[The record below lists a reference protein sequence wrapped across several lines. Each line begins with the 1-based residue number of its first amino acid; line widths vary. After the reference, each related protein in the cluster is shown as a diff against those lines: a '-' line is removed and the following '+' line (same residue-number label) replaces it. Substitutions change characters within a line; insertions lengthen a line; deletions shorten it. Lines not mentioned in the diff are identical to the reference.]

1 LSQNTIP
8 IVRTPSGAVR
18 GVRDHGGERYR
29 AIPYAA
35 TPTGAAR
42 FAPPAPHPGWDG
54 VRDATGPAAT
64 APQPVRDF
72 GSLDMRPYFGPGW
85 VHGADYLTLD
95 VHTPAADDAA
105 RPVMVFVHGG
115 GFVTGSSQAALY
127 DGHAFARDGV
137 VLVTVNYRLGVSG
150 FLDIRGAPRNR
161 GLLDVLA
168 ALDWVQDAI
177 SAFGGDPSNVTVF
190 GQSAGATLVG
200 ALLATPEATGLF
212 QQAIMQSGSGTG
224 AFTPEQAGR
233 VASAAAAALS
243 VDPTADTFAGISDEQ
258 FVAVLPK
265 LAGLDLQT
273 ASAADPLV
281 GLSPFS
287 LVLDEQPADTL
298 AEGPAADVALLIGTN
313 TEEGNLYLVPQGK
326 FETSQHA
333 DVLAAA
339 AQSHSDPQAAAQAL
353 ATQLPHA
360 THGQLRS
367 ALIGEALFGAGS
379 KRMAQAHSLISQRGT
394 YVYRF
399 GFRSTAVDG
408 KLGAAH
414 TVELPFVFDI
424 AGSPWLHGKTG
435 LLGPGPVPEGLADMM
450 HRAWISFAH
459 NGSPGWKAYSEA
471 TGVMEHFGYQGST
484 TSIATTPM

>member
-1 LSQNTIP
+1 
-8 IVRTPSGAVR
+8 V
-18 GVRDHGGERYR
+18 HGIRAHDGERYR

-42 FAPPAPHPGWDG
+42 FAPPTPHPGWDG
-54 VRDATGPAAT
+54 IRDSTRHGAT
-64 APQPVRDF
+64 APQPARDF
-72 GSLDMRPYFGPGW
+72 GALDMRPYFGPGW
-85 VHGADYLTLD
+85 VRGADYLTLD

-127 DGHAFARDGV
+127 DGHTFARDGV

-150 FLDIRGAPRNR
+150 FLDVRGAPRNR

-168 ALDWVQDAI
+168 ALSWVQDAI

-200 ALLATPEATGLF
+200 ALLATPEAIGLF

-224 AFTPEQAGR
+224 AFTPEQADR
-233 VASAAAAALS
+233 VTRAVATELG
-243 VDPTADTFAGISDEQ
+243 VMPTADGLANIFDEQ

-287 LVLDEQPADTL
+287 LVLDEQPADAL
-298 AEGPAADVALLIGTN
+298 AKGPAADVALLIGTN
-313 TEEGNLYLVPQGK
+313 TEEGNLYLVPQGR
-326 FETSQHA
+326 FETSQRA
-333 DVLAAA
+333 DVLALA
-339 AQSHSDPQAAAQAL
+339 AQSHSDPQSAVQAL

-360 THGQLRS
+360 THGELRS
-367 ALIGEALFGAGS
+367 ALLGEALFGAGS
-379 KRMAQAHSLISQRGT
+379 ARMAQAHSLISQRGT

-399 GFRSTAVDG
+399 GFRSTALHG
-408 KLGAAH
+408 QLGAAH

-424 AGSPWLHGKTG
+424 ADSEWLHGQTG
-435 LLGPGPVPEGLADMM
+435 LLGPDLAPQDLGADM
-450 HRAWISFAH
+450 HRAWIAVAH
-459 NGSPGWKAYSEA
+459 SGSPGWTVYAHSDDCVRRFA
-471 TGVMEHFGYQGST
+471 
-484 TSIATTPM
+484 

>member
-1 LSQNTIP
+1 MSQNNAP
-8 IVRTPSGAVR
+8 VVRTPAGAVR
-18 GVRDHGGERYR
+18 GVCDHGSERYR

-42 FAPPAPHPGWDG
+42 FGPPAPHPGWRG
-54 VRDATGPAAT
+54 VRDATGPGAT
-64 APQPVRDF
+64 APQPIRDF
-72 GSLDMRPYFGPGW
+72 GALDMRPYFGPGW
-85 VHGADYLTLD
+85 VRGTDYLTLD

-115 GFVTGSSQAALY
+115 GFVTGSSQASLY

-137 VLVTVNYRLGVSG
+137 VLVILNYRLGVAG
-150 FLDIRGAPRNR
+150 FLDVGGAPRNR

-168 ALDWVQDAI
+168 ALKWVQDAI
-177 SAFGGDPSNVTVF
+177 SAFGGDPANVTVF

-224 AFTPEQAGR
+224 AFTPEQAER
-233 VASAAAAALS
+233 VTRAVATELS
-243 VDPTADTFAGISDEQ
+243 VRATADGLGNISDEQ

-273 ASAADPLV
+273 ASDVDPLV

-287 LVLDEQPADTL
+287 LVLDDQPADAL
-298 AEGPAADVALLIGTN
+298 AKGPAADVALLIGTN
-313 TEEGNLYLVPQGK
+313 TEEGNLYLVPQGR
-326 FETSQHA
+326 FETSMHA
-333 DVLAAA
+333 DVLAVAA
-339 AQSHSDPQAAAQAL
+339 RSHADPRTAMDAVAAR
-353 ATQLPHA
+353 LPHA
-360 THGQLRS
+360 TRGQLRS
-367 ALIGEALFGAGS
+367 ALLGEALFGAGS
-379 KRMAQAHSLISQRGT
+379 ARMARAHASISPRGT

-399 GFRSTAVDG
+399 GFRSNAVDG

-424 AGSPWLHGKTG
+424 AGSPWLHGEAG
-435 LLGPGPVPEGLADMM
+435 LLGPDPVPHGLAGEM
-450 HRAWISFAH
+450 HRSWVAFAR
-459 NGSPGWKAYSEA
+459 NGSPGWDAYRGA
-471 TGVMEHFGYQGST
+471 AGVIEHFGD
-484 TSIATTPM
+484 